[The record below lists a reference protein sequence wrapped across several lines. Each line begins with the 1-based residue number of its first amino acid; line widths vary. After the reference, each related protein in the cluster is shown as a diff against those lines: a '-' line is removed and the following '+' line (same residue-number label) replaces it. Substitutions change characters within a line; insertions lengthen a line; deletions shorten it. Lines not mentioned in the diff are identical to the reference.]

1 VPNTLDRPFT
11 DRPFKIFLA
20 EDSRADAYL
29 IELALQEHGISFE
42 LFTAFDGEEALK
54 AVCGF
59 GGGGSPCPDIAL
71 IDQNM
76 PREDGSAVLRLI
88 RQHPDCSSIPIIVM
102 SSTESKNEHCMVE
115 QFGAVFFRKPNNL
128 PAFLELGALT
138 KSLLPTHH

>member
-1 VPNTLDRPFT
+1 VSNILE
-11 DRPFKIFLA
+11 RPFKIFLA

-42 LFTAFDGEEALK
+42 LLTVFDGEEALK
-54 AVCGF
+54 AVGGF
-59 GGGGSPCPDIAL
+59 GGGGPCPDIAL

-76 PREDGSAVLRLI
+76 PREDGGAVMRLI
-88 RQHPDCSSIPIIVM
+88 RKHPDCSSIPIIIM
-102 SSTESKNEHCMVE
+102 SSAESKNDQCMVE

-138 KSLLPTHH
+138 KSLLATQH